1 MKKISSALAIAAVL
15 GLSATAHAAGYQLT
29 EYSTT
34 GLGRSFAGAGLVG
47 DDYSAIAY
55 NPAGM
60 AYTTRNGVQLG
71 FSTVGIRS
79 SAKGTVTNLMGASA
93 AGKENPYI
101 VRVLPHGFAQY
112 RLNDKTVL
120 GLGIYTPFGLATD
133 YKNGWFGKTHAG
145 RSEIQTVNVSPALSV
160 NVTDSVA
167 LGASL
172 NLQHARAN
180 LTSEVERDLGM
191 GPMYFGGKANLRGH
205 DTSLGYTLGATW
217 EPVKNKTRLG
227 VSYRSKVVQD
237 LRGKNTT
244 SGMTYPPALAGMGFS
259 GAIPESTTNIKTKI
273 TTPETITL
281 SAWQR
286 LNNQWSV
293 SATAR
298 WTRWSQF
305 KNLDIYTMTQ
315 QPVIKT
321 PENWRNTW
329 FYSLGADY
337 QYCKNLIFRFGA
349 AYDQSTVKGPEYR
362 TARIPD
368 GRRIWTSLGFSY
380 MKNNWQLDGGYAHL
394 FVKTVKAK
402 HESTNYSDFD
412 AKYRSNANLF
422 SLAVQY
428 KF

>member
-1 MKKISSALAIAAVL
+1 MKKISSALAIAAIL
-15 GLSATAHAAGYQLT
+15 GFSASAHAAGYQLT
-29 EYSTT
+29 EFSTT

-47 DDYSAIAY
+47 DDYSAVAY

-60 AYTTRNGVQLG
+60 SYTTRSGTQLG

-112 RLNDKTVL
+112 RLNDRTVL

-145 RSEIQTVNVSPALSV
+145 RSEIQTVDVSPALSV

-172 NLQHARAN
+172 NLQHSRAK
-180 LTSEVERDLGM
+180 LTSEVEGDVPQM
-191 GPMYFGGKANLRGH
+191 GRQYLGGKAYLRGH

-227 VSYRSKVVQD
+227 VSYRSKVVHD
-237 LRGKNTT
+237 LRGKNTVSDT
-244 SGMTYPPALAGMGFS
+244 MVTLPNGIMMDTGKNG
-259 GAIPESTTNIKTKI
+259 TTNIKTKI

-286 LNNQWSV
+286 LTDKWSV

-305 KNLDIYTMTQ
+305 KDLNIYDMTDNPVSMTQ
-315 QPVIKT
+315 
-321 PENWRNTW
+321 ENWRNTW

-337 QYCKNLIFRFGA
+337 QYCKNLVFRFGT
-349 AYDQSTVKGPEYR
+349 AYDQSVVKGPEYR

-368 GRRIWTSLGFSY
+368 GRRIWTSLGASY
-380 MKNNWQLDGGYAHL
+380 MKNNWQVDAGYAHL
-394 FVKTVKAK
+394 FVKTVNAR
-402 HESTNYSDFD
+402 HGSTGNSDFD

>member
-1 MKKISSALAIAAVL
+1 MKKISSALVAAAVL
-15 GLSATAHAAGYQLT
+15 GFSIQANAAGYQLT

-47 DDYSAIAY
+47 DDYSAVAY

-60 AYTTRNGVQLG
+60 SYTTRSGVQLG
-71 FSTVGIRS
+71 LSSVGIRS
-79 SAKGTVTNLMGASA
+79 TAKGYSTFGGE
-93 AGKENPYI
+93 GKESPYI

-112 RLNDKTVL
+112 RLNDRTVL

-145 RSEIQTVNVSPALSV
+145 RSEIQTVDVSPALSV

-172 NLQHARAN
+172 NLQHSRAK
-180 LTSEVERDLGM
+180 LTSEVEGDVPQM
-191 GPMYFGGKANLRGH
+191 GRQYLGGKAYLRGH

-227 VSYRSKVVQD
+227 VSYRSKVVHD
-237 LRGKNTT
+237 LRGKNTVSDT
-244 SGMTYPPALAGMGFS
+244 MVTLPGGIMMDTGKN
-259 GAIPESTTNIKTKI
+259 STINIKTKI
-273 TTPETITL
+273 TTPETVTL

-286 LNNQWSV
+286 LTDKWSV

-305 KNLDIYTMTQ
+305 KDLNIYDMTDN
-315 QPVIKT
+315 PVSMT
-321 PENWRNTW
+321 NENWRNTW

-349 AYDQSTVKGPEYR
+349 AYDQSVVKGPEYR

-368 GRRIWTSLGFSY
+368 GRRIWTSLGASY
-380 MKNNWQLDGGYAHL
+380 MKNNWQVDAGYAHL
-394 FVKTVKAK
+394 FVKDVKAE
-402 HESTNYSDFD
+402 HGNAGASDYS
-412 AKYRSNANLF
+412 AKYSSNANIF

>member
-1 MKKISSALAIAAVL
+1 MKKLSSALAVMAVL
-15 GLSATAHAAGYQLT
+15 GFSVQANAAGYQLT

-60 AYTTRNGVQLG
+60 SYTTRSGAQLG

-79 SAKGTVTNLMGASA
+79 TAKGTAGTTS
-93 AGKENPYI
+93 GKESPYI

-112 RLNDKTVL
+112 RLNDRTVL

-167 LGASL
+167 LGASV
-172 NLQHARAN
+172 NLQHARAK
-180 LTSEVERDLGM
+180 LTSEVETNKLTGT
-191 GPMYFGGKANLRGH
+191 PLYLGGKTYLRGH

-237 LRGKNTT
+237 LRGKNTISDT
-244 SGMTYPPALAGMGFS
+244 DLSAMGLPAGFLN
-259 GAIPESTTNIKTKI
+259 GTKNIKTKI

-286 LNNQWSV
+286 LTDKWSV

-305 KNLDIYTMTQ
+305 RDLNIYDMTNN
-315 QPVIKT
+315 PVSMT
-321 PENWRNTW
+321 HEHWRNTW

-337 QYCKNLIFRFGA
+337 QYCKNLIFRFGG
-349 AYDQSTVKGPEYR
+349 AYDQSVVKGPEYR

-394 FVKTVKAK
+394 FVKDVKARHK
-402 HESTNYSDFD
+402 SEGMSDFD
-412 AKYRSNANLF
+412 AKYSSNANLF

>member
-1 MKKISSALAIAAVL
+1 MKKVSGALAVAAIL
-15 GLSATAHAAGYQLT
+15 GLSVQAEAAGYQLT

-47 DDYSAIAY
+47 DDYSAVAY

-60 AYTTRNGVQLG
+60 SYTKRSGAQLG

-79 SAKGTVTNLMGASA
+79 TAKGTVKYDTNLMGGATTVS
-93 AGKENPYI
+93 GKESPYI

-120 GLGIYTPFGLATD
+120 GLGVYTPFGLATD
-133 YKNGWFGKTHAG
+133 YKNGWFGQTHAG

-160 NVTDSVA
+160 NVTDSIA
-167 LGASL
+167 LGAAL
-172 NLQHARAN
+172 NLQHSRAD
-180 LTSEVERDLGM
+180 LTSVVETNREKYQIASPL
-191 GPMYFGGKANLRGH
+191 GGKAHLRGH

-217 EPVKNKTRLG
+217 EPVKNQTRLG
-227 VSYRSKVVQD
+227 VSYRSKVVHD
-237 LRGKNTT
+237 LRGKNTVSDT
-244 SGMTYPPALAGMGFS
+244 FRGMGV
-259 GAIPESTTNIKTKI
+259 GTTNIKTKI
-273 TTPETITL
+273 ATPETVTL

-286 LNNQWSV
+286 LTDKWSV

-305 KNLDIYTMTQ
+305 KDLNIYDMTDT
-315 QPVIKT
+315 PVSMT
-321 PENWRNTW
+321 NENWRNTW

-349 AYDQSTVKGPEYR
+349 AYDQSTVRSPEYR

-368 GRRIWTSLGFSY
+368 GRRIWTSFGASY
-380 MKNNWQLDGGYAHL
+380 MKNNWQVDAGYAHL
-394 FVKTVKAK
+394 FVKDVWARHGNTGA
-402 HESTNYSDFD
+402 SDFE
-412 AKYRSNANLF
+412 AKYSSNANLF

>member
-1 MKKISSALAIAAVL
+1 MKKMSSALVAAAVL
-15 GLSATAHAAGYQLT
+15 GFSIQANAAGYQLT

-34 GLGRSFAGAGLVG
+34 GLGRSFAGAGLVW
-47 DDYSAIAY
+47 DDYSAVAY

-60 AYTTRNGVQLG
+60 SYTTRSGAQLG
-71 FSTVGIRS
+71 LSSVGIRS
-79 SAKGTVTNLMGASA
+79 TAKGYSTFGGN
-93 AGKENPYI
+93 GKESPYI

-112 RLNDKTVL
+112 RLNDRTVL

-160 NVTDSVA
+160 NVTESVA
-167 LGASL
+167 LGAAL
-172 NLQHARAN
+172 NLQHSRAD
-180 LTSEVERDLGM
+180 LTSEVETSKLTGS
-191 GPMYFGGKANLRGH
+191 PAYLGGKAHLRGH

-227 VSYRSKVVQD
+227 ASYRSKVVHD
-237 LRGKNTT
+237 LRGKNTI
-244 SGMTYPPALAGMGFS
+244 SGTNLSSFGLPADYLNG
-259 GAIPESTTNIKTKI
+259 TTNIKTKI
-273 TTPETITL
+273 ATPETVTL

-286 LNNQWSV
+286 LTDKWSV

-305 KNLDIYTMTQ
+305 KDLNIYDMTDN
-315 QPVIKT
+315 PVSMT
-321 PENWRNTW
+321 NENWRNTW

-337 QYCKNLIFRFGA
+337 QYCKNLIFRFGT
-349 AYDQSTVKGPEYR
+349 AYDQSVVKGPEYR

-368 GRRIWTSLGFSY
+368 GRRIWASLGASY
-380 MKNNWQLDGGYAHL
+380 MKNNWQVDAGYAHL
-394 FVKTVKAK
+394 FVKAVKAE
-402 HESTNYSDFD
+402 HGNTGASDYS
-412 AKYRSNANLF
+412 AKYSSNANIF
-422 SLAVQY
+422 SVAVQY

>member
-1 MKKISSALAIAAVL
+1 MKKLSSALAVMAVL
-15 GLSATAHAAGYQLT
+15 GFSVQANAAGYQLT

-60 AYTTRNGVQLG
+60 SYTTRSGAQLG

-79 SAKGTVTNLMGASA
+79 TAKGTAGTKS
-93 AGKENPYI
+93 GKESPYI

-112 RLNDKTVL
+112 RLNDRTVL

-160 NVTDSVA
+160 NVTESVA
-167 LGASL
+167 LGASV
-172 NLQHARAN
+172 NLQHARAK
-180 LTSEVERDLGM
+180 LTSEVEGDVPGM
-191 GPMYFGGKANLRGH
+191 GRQYLGGKAYLRGH
-205 DTSLGYTLGATW
+205 DTSLGYILGATW

-227 VSYRSKVVQD
+227 VSYRSKVVHD
-237 LRGKNTT
+237 LKGKNTVSDT
-244 SGMTYPPALAGMGFS
+244 ILASINMTN
-259 GAIPESTTNIKTKI
+259 NIHTKI
-273 TTPETITL
+273 TTPETVTL

-286 LNNQWSV
+286 LTDKWSV

-305 KNLDIYTMTQ
+305 KDLNIYYDEPH
-315 QPVIKT
+315 PVT
-321 PENWRNTW
+321 HSTVASATHEHWRNTW

-337 QYCKNLIFRFGA
+337 QYCKNLIFRFGG
-349 AYDQSTVKGPEYR
+349 AYDQSVVKGPEYR

-394 FVKTVKAK
+394 FVKDVKARHK
-402 HESTNYSDFD
+402 SEGMSDFN
-412 AKYRSNANLF
+412 AKYSSNANLF

>member
-1 MKKISSALAIAAVL
+1 MKKMSSALVAAAVL
-15 GLSATAHAAGYQLT
+15 GFSIQANAAGYQLT

-47 DDYSAIAY
+47 DDYSAVAY

-60 AYTTRNGVQLG
+60 SYTTRSGAQLG

-79 SAKGTVTNLMGASA
+79 TAKGYSKFGGE
-93 AGKENPYI
+93 GKESPYI

-112 RLNDKTVL
+112 RLNDRTVL

-167 LGASL
+167 LGASV
-172 NLQHARAN
+172 NLQHARAK
-180 LTSEVERDLGM
+180 LTSEVESRGVYL
-191 GPMYFGGKANLRGH
+191 GGKAHLRGH

-227 VSYRSKVVQD
+227 VSYRSKVVHD
-237 LRGKNTT
+237 LKGKNTVSDT
-244 SGMTYPPALAGMGFS
+244 IMAPINMTN
-259 GAIPESTTNIKTKI
+259 NIHTKI
-273 TTPETITL
+273 TTPETVTL

-286 LNNQWSV
+286 LTDKWSV

-305 KNLDIYTMTQ
+305 RDLNIYYDEPH
-315 QPVIKT
+315 PVT
-321 PENWRNTW
+321 HSTVASETHEHWRNTW

-337 QYCKNLIFRFGA
+337 QYCKNLIFRFGG
-349 AYDQSTVKGPEYR
+349 AYDQSVVKGPEYR

-394 FVKTVKAK
+394 FVKTVNAR
-402 HESTNYSDFD
+402 HGNTGASEFD
-412 AKYRSNANLF
+412 AKYSSNANLF

>member
-1 MKKISSALAIAAVL
+1 MKKLSSALAVMAVL
-15 GLSATAHAAGYQLT
+15 GFSVQANAAGYQLT

-60 AYTTRNGVQLG
+60 SYTTRSGAQLG

-79 SAKGTVTNLMGASA
+79 TAKGTAGTTS
-93 AGKENPYI
+93 GKESPYI

-112 RLNDKTVL
+112 RLNDRTVL

-145 RSEIQTVNVSPALSV
+145 RSEIQTVNVSPTLSV

-167 LGASL
+167 LGASV
-172 NLQHARAN
+172 NLQHARAK
-180 LTSEVERDLGM
+180 LTSEVEKIGQYL
-191 GPMYFGGKANLRGH
+191 GGKTYLRGH

-237 LRGKNTT
+237 LRGKNTVSDASNLQLPLGGSLVSVPVNGT
-244 SGMTYPPALAGMGFS
+244 K
-259 GAIPESTTNIKTKI
+259 NIKTKI
-273 TTPETITL
+273 ATPETITL

-286 LNNQWSV
+286 LTDKWSV

-305 KNLDIYTMTQ
+305 RDLNIYDMTNN
-315 QPVIKT
+315 PVSMT
-321 PENWRNTW
+321 HEHWRNTW

-337 QYCKNLIFRFGA
+337 QYCKNLIFRFGG
-349 AYDQSTVKGPEYR
+349 AYDQSVVKGPEYR

-394 FVKTVKAK
+394 FVKDVKARHK
-402 HESTNYSDFD
+402 SEDMSDFD
-412 AKYRSNANLF
+412 AKYSSNANLF

>member
-1 MKKISSALAIAAVL
+1 MKKLSSALAIAAVL
-15 GLSATAHAAGYQLT
+15 GFSVQANAAGYQLT

-60 AYTTRNGVQLG
+60 SYTTRSGAQLG

-79 SAKGTVTNLMGASA
+79 TAKGTAGTTS
-93 AGKENPYI
+93 GKESPYI

-112 RLNDKTVL
+112 RLNDRTVL

-145 RSEIQTVNVSPALSV
+145 RSEIQTVNVSPALSI

-167 LGASL
+167 LGASV
-172 NLQHARAN
+172 NLQHARAK
-180 LTSEVERDLGM
+180 LTSEVEKFGQYL
-191 GPMYFGGKANLRGH
+191 GGKTYLRGH

-237 LRGKNTT
+237 LRGKNTVSDT
-244 SGMTYPPALAGMGFS
+244 GMLIHPIYQ
-259 GAIPESTTNIKTKI
+259 IPVDITGTTNIKTKI

-286 LNNQWSV
+286 LTDKWSV

-305 KNLDIYTMTQ
+305 RDLNIYDMTNN
-315 QPVIKT
+315 PVSMT
-321 PENWRNTW
+321 HEHWRNTW

-337 QYCKNLIFRFGA
+337 QYCKNLIFRFGG
-349 AYDQSTVKGPEYR
+349 AYDQSVVKGPEYR

-394 FVKTVKAK
+394 FVKDVKAE
-402 HESTNYSDFD
+402 HGNTGASDYS
-412 AKYRSNANLF
+412 AKYSSNANLF

>member
-1 MKKISSALAIAAVL
+1 MKKLSSALAIAAVL
-15 GLSATAHAAGYQLT
+15 GFSVQANAAGYQLT

-60 AYTTRNGVQLG
+60 SYTTRSGAQLG

-79 SAKGTVTNLMGASA
+79 TAKGTAGTTS
-93 AGKENPYI
+93 GKESPYI

-112 RLNDKTVL
+112 RLNDRTVL

-167 LGASL
+167 LGASV
-172 NLQHARAN
+172 NLQHARAK
-180 LTSEVERDLGM
+180 LTSEVEKFGQYL
-191 GPMYFGGKANLRGH
+191 GGKTYLRGH

-237 LRGKNTT
+237 LRGKNTVSDASNLQLPLGPGGSLVSVPVNGT
-244 SGMTYPPALAGMGFS
+244 K
-259 GAIPESTTNIKTKI
+259 NIKTKI
-273 TTPETITL
+273 ATPETITL

-286 LNNQWSV
+286 LTDKWSV

-305 KNLDIYTMTQ
+305 RDLNIYDMTNN
-315 QPVIKT
+315 PVSET
-321 PENWRNTW
+321 HEHWRNTW

-337 QYCKNLIFRFGA
+337 QYCKNLIFRFGG
-349 AYDQSTVKGPEYR
+349 AYDQSVVKGPEYR

-394 FVKTVKAK
+394 FVKDVKARHK
-402 HESTNYSDFD
+402 SEGMSDFN
-412 AKYRSNANLF
+412 AKYSSNANLF

>member
-1 MKKISSALAIAAVL
+1 MKKLSSALALAAVL
-15 GLSATAHAAGYQLT
+15 GFSVQANAAGYQLT

-47 DDYSAIAY
+47 DDYSAVAY

-60 AYTTRNGVQLG
+60 AYTTRSGAQLG
-71 FSTVGIRS
+71 FSTFGIRS
-79 SAKGTVTNLMGASA
+79 SAKGTVTNLMGANA

-145 RSEIQTVNVSPALSV
+145 RSEIQTLNVSPALSV

-167 LGASL
+167 LGGAL
-172 NLQHARAN
+172 NLQHSRAD
-180 LTSEVERDLGM
+180 LTSEVERNM
-191 GPMYFGGKANLRGH
+191 GTGPTYLAGKAHLRGH

-217 EPVKNKTRLG
+217 EPVKNQTRFG
-227 VSYRSKVVQD
+227 VSYRSKVVHD
-237 LRGKNTT
+237 LRGKNTA
-244 SGMTYPPALAGMGFS
+244 SDLALLGIHPLPAYNG
-259 GAIPESTTNIKTKI
+259 TKNIKTKI

-286 LNNQWSV
+286 LNKQWSV

-298 WTRWSQF
+298 WTRWNRF
-305 KNLDIYTMTQ
+305 RNLDIYEMNGKE
-315 QPVIKT
+315 VSKT
-321 PENWRNTW
+321 KENWRNTW

-337 QYCKNLIFRFGA
+337 QYCKNLIFRFGG
-349 AYDQSTVKGPEYR
+349 AYDQSTVKNPEYR

-402 HESTNYSDFD
+402 HGNTGASEFD

>member
-1 MKKISSALAIAAVL
+1 MKKLSSALAVMAVL
-15 GLSATAHAAGYQLT
+15 GFSVQANAAGYQLT

-60 AYTTRNGVQLG
+60 SYTTRSGAQLG

-79 SAKGTVTNLMGASA
+79 TAKGTAGTTS
-93 AGKENPYI
+93 GKESPYI

-112 RLNDKTVL
+112 RLNDRTVL

-160 NVTDSVA
+160 NVTESVA
-167 LGASL
+167 LGASV
-172 NLQHARAN
+172 NLQHSRAD
-180 LTSEVERDLGM
+180 LTSEVESHGVYL
-191 GPMYFGGKANLRGH
+191 GGKAHLRGH

-227 VSYRSKVVQD
+227 VSYRSKVVHD
-237 LRGKNTT
+237 LKGKNTVSDT
-244 SGMTYPPALAGMGFS
+244 NTNSQYLGIPVGALNMTN
-259 GAIPESTTNIKTKI
+259 NIHTKI
-273 TTPETITL
+273 TTPETVTL

-286 LNNQWSV
+286 LTDKWSV

-305 KNLDIYTMTQ
+305 KDLNIYYDEPH
-315 QPVIKT
+315 PVT
-321 PENWRNTW
+321 HSTVASATHEHWRNTW

-337 QYCKNLIFRFGA
+337 QYCKNLIFRFGG
-349 AYDQSTVKGPEYR
+349 AYDQSVVKGPEYR

-394 FVKTVKAK
+394 FVKDVKARHK
-402 HESTNYSDFD
+402 SEGMSDFD
-412 AKYRSNANLF
+412 AKYSSNANLF

>member
-1 MKKISSALAIAAVL
+1 MKKLSSALAVMAVL
-15 GLSATAHAAGYQLT
+15 GFSMQANAAGYQLT

-60 AYTTRNGVQLG
+60 SYTTRSGAQLG

-79 SAKGTVTNLMGASA
+79 TAKGTAGTTS
-93 AGKENPYI
+93 GKESPYI

-112 RLNDKTVL
+112 RLNDRTVL

-160 NVTDSVA
+160 NVTDSIA
-167 LGASL
+167 LGASV
-172 NLQHARAN
+172 NLQHARAK
-180 LTSEVERDLGM
+180 LTSEVETDKLTGT
-191 GPMYFGGKANLRGH
+191 PLYLGGKTYLRGH

-237 LRGKNTT
+237 LRGKNTVSDT
-244 SGMTYPPALAGMGFS
+244 ILAPINMTN
-259 GAIPESTTNIKTKI
+259 NIHTKI
-273 TTPETITL
+273 TTPETVTL

-286 LNNQWSV
+286 VTDKWSV

-305 KNLDIYTMTQ
+305 RDLNIYYDEPH
-315 QPVIKT
+315 PVT
-321 PENWRNTW
+321 RSTVASATHEHWRNTW

-337 QYCKNLIFRFGA
+337 QYCKNLIFRFGG
-349 AYDQSTVKGPEYR
+349 AYDQSVVKGPEYR

-394 FVKTVKAK
+394 FVKDVKARHK
-402 HESTNYSDFD
+402 SEGMSDFD
-412 AKYRSNANLF
+412 AKYSSNANLF

>member
-15 GLSATAHAAGYQLT
+15 GFSVQANAAGYQLT

-47 DDYSAIAY
+47 DDYSAVAY

-60 AYTTRNGVQLG
+60 SYTTRNGAQLG

-79 SAKGTVTNLMGASA
+79 TAKGTAGTTS
-93 AGKENPYI
+93 GKESPYI

-112 RLNDKTVL
+112 RLNDRTVL

-160 NVTDSVA
+160 NVTDSIA
-167 LGASL
+167 LGASV
-172 NLQHARAN
+172 NLQHARAD
-180 LTSEVERDLGM
+180 LTSEVEAQGQYL
-191 GPMYFGGKANLRGH
+191 GGKAHLRGH

-227 VSYRSKVVQD
+227 VSYRSKVVHD
-237 LRGKNTT
+237 LKGKNTV
-244 SGMTYPPALAGMGFS
+244 SDAGMLYRLFDLNG
-259 GAIPESTTNIKTKI
+259 TNNIHTKI
-273 TTPETITL
+273 TTPETVTL

-286 LNNQWSV
+286 LTDKWSV

-305 KNLDIYTMTQ
+305 KDLNIYYDEPH
-315 QPVIKT
+315 PVT
-321 PENWRNTW
+321 HLTVTSATHEHWRNTW

-337 QYCKNLIFRFGA
+337 QYCKNLIFRFGG
-349 AYDQSTVKGPEYR
+349 AYDQSVVKGPEYR

-394 FVKTVKAK
+394 FVKDVKARHK
-402 HESTNYSDFD
+402 SEGMSDFD
-412 AKYRSNANLF
+412 AKYSSNANLF

>member
-1 MKKISSALAIAAVL
+1 MKKMSSALVAVAVL
-15 GLSATAHAAGYQLT
+15 GFSIQANAAGYQLT

-47 DDYSAIAY
+47 DDYSAVAY

-60 AYTTRNGVQLG
+60 SYTTRNGAQLG

-79 SAKGTVTNLMGASA
+79 TAKGYSKFGGE
-93 AGKENPYI
+93 GKESPYI

-112 RLNDKTVL
+112 RLNDRTVL

-167 LGASL
+167 LGASV
-172 NLQHARAN
+172 NLQHARAK
-180 LTSEVERDLGM
+180 LTSEVEGDVPQM
-191 GPMYFGGKANLRGH
+191 GRQYLGGKAYLRGH

-237 LRGKNTT
+237 LRGKNTVSDT
-244 SGMTYPPALAGMGFS
+244 MVTLPSGIMMDTGKNG
-259 GAIPESTTNIKTKI
+259 TTNIKTKI

-286 LNNQWSV
+286 LTDKWSV

-305 KNLDIYTMTQ
+305 KDLNIYDMTDN
-315 QPVIKT
+315 PVSMT
-321 PENWRNTW
+321 NENWRNTW

-349 AYDQSTVKGPEYR
+349 AYDQSVVKGPEYR

-394 FVKTVKAK
+394 FVKDVKARHK
-402 HESTNYSDFD
+402 SEGMSDFD
-412 AKYRSNANLF
+412 AKYSSNANLF

>member
-1 MKKISSALAIAAVL
+1 MKKMSSALVAAAVL
-15 GLSATAHAAGYQLT
+15 GFSIQANAAGYQLT

-47 DDYSAIAY
+47 DDYSAVAY

-60 AYTTRNGVQLG
+60 SYTTRSGAQLG
-71 FSTVGIRS
+71 LSSVGIRS
-79 SAKGTVTNLMGASA
+79 TAKGYSTFGGE
-93 AGKENPYI
+93 GKESPYI

-112 RLNDKTVL
+112 RLNDRTVL
-120 GLGIYTPFGLATD
+120 GLGVYTPFGLATD

-167 LGASL
+167 LGAAL
-172 NLQHARAN
+172 NLQHSRAD
-180 LTSEVERDLGM
+180 LTSEVEARGQYL
-191 GPMYFGGKANLRGH
+191 GGKAHLRGH

-227 VSYRSKVVQD
+227 VSYRSKVVHD
-237 LRGKNTT
+237 LRGKNTV
-244 SGMTYPPALAGMGFS
+244 SGTVLTLPS
-259 GAIPESTTNIKTKI
+259 GAIPGYADGTKNIKAKI
-273 TTPETITL
+273 ATPETVTL

-286 LNNQWSV
+286 LTDKWSV

-305 KNLDIYTMTQ
+305 KDLNIYDMTDN
-315 QPVIKT
+315 PVSMT
-321 PENWRNTW
+321 NENWRNTW

-349 AYDQSTVKGPEYR
+349 AYDQSVVKGPEYR

-368 GRRIWTSLGFSY
+368 GRRIWTSLGASY
-380 MKNNWQLDGGYAHL
+380 MKNNWQVDAGYAHL
-394 FVKTVKAK
+394 FVKAVKAE
-402 HESTNYSDFD
+402 HGNTGASDYS
-412 AKYRSNANLF
+412 AKYSSNANIF
-422 SLAVQY
+422 SVAVQY

>member
-1 MKKISSALAIAAVL
+1 MKKLSSALVVMAVL
-15 GLSATAHAAGYQLT
+15 GFSVQANAAGYQLT

-60 AYTTRNGVQLG
+60 SYTTRSGAQLG

-79 SAKGTVTNLMGASA
+79 TAKGRAGATF
-93 AGKENPYI
+93 GKESPYI

-112 RLNDKTVL
+112 RLNDRTVL

-167 LGASL
+167 LGASV
-172 NLQHARAN
+172 NLQHARAK
-180 LTSEVERDLGM
+180 LTSEVEKFGQYL
-191 GPMYFGGKANLRGH
+191 GGKAYLRGH

-227 VSYRSKVVQD
+227 VSYRSKVVHD
-237 LRGKNTT
+237 LRGKNTV
-244 SGMTYPPALAGMGFS
+244 SDAAPLFGIFQING
-259 GAIPESTTNIKTKI
+259 TTNIKTKI
-273 TTPETITL
+273 TTPETVTL

-286 LNNQWSV
+286 LTDKWSV

-305 KNLDIYTMTQ
+305 KDLNIYDMTNN
-315 QPVIKT
+315 PVSMT
-321 PENWRNTW
+321 HEHWRNTW

-337 QYCKNLIFRFGA
+337 QYCKNLIFRFGG
-349 AYDQSTVKGPEYR
+349 AYDQSVVKGPEYR

-368 GRRIWTSLGFSY
+368 GRRIWTSFGFSY

-394 FVKTVKAK
+394 FVKDVKARHK
-402 HESTNYSDFD
+402 SEGMSDFD
-412 AKYRSNANLF
+412 AKYSSNANLF

>member
-1 MKKISSALAIAAVL
+1 MKKMSSALVAAAVL
-15 GLSATAHAAGYQLT
+15 GFSIQANAAGYQLT

-47 DDYSAIAY
+47 DDYSAVAY

-60 AYTTRNGVQLG
+60 SYTTRSGAQLG

-79 SAKGTVTNLMGASA
+79 TAKGYSKFGGE
-93 AGKENPYI
+93 GKESPYI

-112 RLNDKTVL
+112 RLNDRTVL

-167 LGASL
+167 LGASV
-172 NLQHARAN
+172 NLQHARAK
-180 LTSEVERDLGM
+180 LTSEVEGNVPRM
-191 GPMYFGGKANLRGH
+191 GRQYLGGKAYLRGH

-227 VSYRSKVVQD
+227 VSYRSKVVHD
-237 LRGKNTT
+237 LKGKNTVSDT
-244 SGMTYPPALAGMGFS
+244 IMAPINMTN
-259 GAIPESTTNIKTKI
+259 NIHTKI
-273 TTPETITL
+273 TTPETVTL

-286 LNNQWSV
+286 LTDKWSV

-305 KNLDIYTMTQ
+305 RDLNIYYDEPH
-315 QPVIKT
+315 PVT
-321 PENWRNTW
+321 HSTVASETHEHWRNTW

-337 QYCKNLIFRFGA
+337 QYCKNLIFRFGG
-349 AYDQSTVKGPEYR
+349 AYDQSVVKGPEYR

-394 FVKTVKAK
+394 FVKTVNAR
-402 HESTNYSDFD
+402 HGNTGASEFD
-412 AKYRSNANLF
+412 AKYSSNANLF

>member
-1 MKKISSALAIAAVL
+1 MKKMTKALVVAAIL
-15 GLSATAHAAGYQLT
+15 GVSMQANAAGYQLT

-60 AYTTRNGVQLG
+60 SYTTRSGAQLG

-79 SAKGTVTNLMGASA
+79 SARGSVTNLNGGSES
-93 AGKENPYI
+93 GKARPYI

-112 RLNDKTVL
+112 RLNDRTVL

-145 RSEIQTVNVSPALSV
+145 RSEIQSVNVSPALSV

-167 LGASL
+167 LGAAL
-172 NLQHARAN
+172 NLQHSRAK
-180 LTSEVERDLGM
+180 LTSEVEKNKNYL
-191 GPMYFGGKANLRGH
+191 GGKAYLRGH
-205 DTSLGYTLGATW
+205 DTTLGYTLGATW

-237 LRGKNTT
+237 LRGKNTVT
-244 SGMTYPPALAGMGFS
+244 GVYPMTVDMD
-259 GAIPESTTNIKTKI
+259 IKTKI
-273 TTPETITL
+273 TTPETVTL

-286 LNNQWSV
+286 LTDKWSV

-305 KNLDIYTMTQ
+305 KNLDIYGMNGED
-315 QPVIKT
+315 VAKT
-321 PENWRNTW
+321 KENWRNTW

-337 QYCKNLIFRFGA
+337 QYCKNLVFRFGA
-349 AYDQSTVKGPEYR
+349 AYDQSTVKSQEYR

-368 GRRIWTSLGFSY
+368 GRRIWTSLGASY
-380 MKNNWQLDGGYAHL
+380 MKNNWQVDAGYAHL
-394 FVKTVKAK
+394 FVKTVNAK
-402 HESTNYSDFD
+402 HGNTGASDFD

>member
-1 MKKISSALAIAAVL
+1 MKKLSSALAIAAVL
-15 GLSATAHAAGYQLT
+15 GFSVQANAAGYQLT

-60 AYTTRNGVQLG
+60 SYTTRSGAQLG

-79 SAKGTVTNLMGASA
+79 TAKGTAGTTS
-93 AGKENPYI
+93 GKESPYI

-112 RLNDKTVL
+112 RLNDRTVL
-120 GLGIYTPFGLATD
+120 GLGVYTPFGLATD

-145 RSEIQTVNVSPALSV
+145 RSEIQTVNVSPALSI

-167 LGASL
+167 LGASV
-172 NLQHARAN
+172 NLQHARAK
-180 LTSEVERDLGM
+180 LTSEVEKFGQYL
-191 GPMYFGGKANLRGH
+191 GGKTYLRGH

-227 VSYRSKVVQD
+227 VSYRSKVVHD
-237 LRGKNTT
+237 LKGKNTVSDT
-244 SGMTYPPALAGMGFS
+244 ILASINMTN
-259 GAIPESTTNIKTKI
+259 NIHTKI
-273 TTPETITL
+273 TTPETVTL

-286 LNNQWSV
+286 LTDKWSV

-305 KNLDIYTMTQ
+305 KDLNIYYDEPH
-315 QPVIKT
+315 PVT
-321 PENWRNTW
+321 HSTVASATHEHWRNTW

-337 QYCKNLIFRFGA
+337 QYCKNLIFRFGG
-349 AYDQSTVKGPEYR
+349 AYDQSVVKGPEYR

-394 FVKTVKAK
+394 FVQDVKARHK
-402 HESTNYSDFD
+402 SEGMSDFN
-412 AKYRSNANLF
+412 AKYSSNANLF